1 MYEIADRDR
10 ILRWKQQKRTLRAK
24 LQTMLRGIPCCAGYC
39 AAMYTVPHARLR
51 PNRSMC
57 SSGRAWHL
65 VVCRMLH
72 QLLSDLFVCAVGR
85 HYDRC
90 AMQCNATQC
99 HTFYLAVASFVLV
112 RFTIAASRASSSAR
126 PKTRIVVSLGASK
139 LSSFASS
146 PALAYLRAL
155 RCCHRSLATLAPTC
169 AALPCLLSACA
180 LAVRPIVCTCACRLC
195 RRGCAWGG
203 NRA

>member
-1 MYEIADRDR
+1 MESVAAFCAACCAVGSTGVRAHEIVDRDR

-99 HTFYLAVASFVLV
+99 HTFYLAVASLYWCVSPSLRAV
-112 RFTIAASRASSSAR
+112 HRRRRGRRRESSSVSARASLAASHRR
-126 PKTRIVVSLGASK
+126 PHWR
-139 LSSFASS
+139 
-146 PALAYLRAL
+146 
-155 RCCHRSLATLAPTC
+155 TC
-169 AALPCLLSACA
+169 ELCVAAIEA
-180 LAVRPIVCTCACRLC
+180 
-195 RRGCAWGG
+195 
-203 NRA
+203 